1 MVIPSLDVSVA
12 RAGKSW
18 QRGWNSHYE
27 VLKSFLSPIVTVV
40 QDEKAMLTA
49 EKPAGS
55 SPYPQNPVVKGLEWV
70 PASIIIRRAKGSDNY
85 PPITWGDDG
94 RFYTSYGDG

>member
-1 MVIPSLDVSVA
+1 MKYL
-12 RAGKSW
+12 
-18 QRGWNSHYE
+18 N
-27 VLKSFLSPIVTVV
+27 SFLSPIVTVV

-49 EKPAGS
+49 QKPAGS

-85 PPITWGDDG
+85 PLSLGVMMVGSIPLMATDEGAIHSLKGG
-94 RFYTSYGDG
+94 IKYEALYHFG